1 MPLSELEQRILEAI
15 IAKPGQKSKD
25 IASQLNIDK
34 QLVNSALYSK
44 LRNKIKQD
52 KSYRWYPKDA
62 VDIRSDE
69 ENQAQRLNTPLAK
82 LCRYY
87 LDCLGHDDL
96 GGVSVYASSNKGA
109 PDYVELSVLPMF
121 DADENDPFNSE
132 PGRSL
137 LAKIRRDRHRK
148 VVLLGYP
155 VRLNF
160 IRSRR
165 GWEGFLVEPLLLFP
179 FQEPEGRYGRPT
191 LTEDLPQIN
200 FKALKSLS
208 NAGEFSLMEEFILL
222 SEELGLANT
231 GDDQPDLD
239 ELIERLKEIRSEWDW
254 QENVDPFNLSTDSLI
269 SAINKQGIYNK
280 AVLISAERSPYTK
293 GLESE
298 LGKLQ
303 TFAEDTY
310 RNTSLG
316 EWLNGKIIESLLPG
330 MPPLIEVL
338 PLNSEQRQAV
348 RQSLSN
354 PLTVITGPPGTGK
367 SQVVTSILIN
377 AAWQGKTVL
386 FASKNNKAVDVVEAR
401 VNNLGPR
408 PVLLRLGASQYQ
420 SKLAEYLS
428 GLLAATSTA
437 EDQSLYNECNE
448 NHHKLEQHSELLDK
462 KLNALMALRNNV
474 DRLEQDGE
482 KIRQCV
488 GEEVFHK
495 LGKLD
500 LEILNNTAQNLILA
514 INFAD
519 RELQPFFTRLF
530 WIFCSN
536 NRFLN
541 LIKAAQAF
549 FSVSQD
555 IGLLLPSHNPDEESI
570 QAWIG
575 YRELLESRV
584 EQANAVRRYFSLL
597 DKLAEAESF
606 EDLSRKRQKLTDD
619 LASNSETRSKC
630 LGTHFCKPRWYHAH
644 KLCQ

>member
-254 QENVDPFNLSTDSLI
+254 QENVDPFKS
-269 SAINKQGIYNK
+269 
-280 AVLISAERSPYTK
+280 VL
-293 GLESE
+293 
-298 LGKLQ
+298 
-303 TFAEDTY
+303 
-310 RNTSLG
+310 
-316 EWLNGKIIESLLPG
+316 
-330 MPPLIEVL
+330 
-338 PLNSEQRQAV
+338 
-348 RQSLSN
+348 
-354 PLTVITGPPGTGK
+354 
-367 SQVVTSILIN
+367 
-377 AAWQGKTVL
+377 
-386 FASKNNKAVDVVEAR
+386 KN
-401 VNNLGPR
+401 
-408 PVLLRLGASQYQ
+408 
-420 SKLAEYLS
+420 EY
-428 GLLAATSTA
+428 
-437 EDQSLYNECNE
+437 
-448 NHHKLEQHSELLDK
+448 
-462 KLNALMALRNNV
+462 
-474 DRLEQDGE
+474 
-482 KIRQCV
+482 
-488 GEEVFHK
+488 
-495 LGKLD
+495 
-500 LEILNNTAQNLILA
+500 
-514 INFAD
+514 
-519 RELQPFFTRLF
+519 
-530 WIFCSN
+530 
-536 NRFLN
+536 
-541 LIKAAQAF
+541 
-549 FSVSQD
+549 
-555 IGLLLPSHNPDEESI
+555 
-570 QAWIG
+570 
-575 YRELLESRV
+575 
-584 EQANAVRRYFSLL
+584 
-597 DKLAEAESF
+597 
-606 EDLSRKRQKLTDD
+606 
-619 LASNSETRSKC
+619 
-630 LGTHFCKPRWYHAH
+630 
-644 KLCQ
+644 